1 MKIRHKRTGDEK
13 EVRDIADMPAPPQWA
28 IGYIHG
34 PRDEYIFY
42 HGLDWEEVKPEPVWE
57 NVTDECEW
65 EHGVLTYRGNPLS
78 THAGMRL
85 RKVRL
90 ADCAMHHGERY
101 EYKDYFII
109 ERRQS

>member
-57 NVTDECEW
+57 NVT
-65 EHGVLTYRGNPLS
+65 V
-78 THAGMRL
+78 
-85 RKVRL
+85 
-90 ADCAMHHGERY
+90 ERY
-101 EYKDYFII
+101 SWVWL
-109 ERRQS
+109 R